1 MEKANT
7 DVPSGPY
14 DDGKITV
21 NKYVMTGKKET
32 KVKDT
37 FYFALFTDKE
47 LTKVFSDAD
56 VQALELDNESQGSV
70 TFENLPYGTYYLAET
85 NEDGI
90 PVDSDFDYTVAI
102 DKSRVTLTADDHE
115 AVVKV
120 TNKKTPD
127 TDTETE
133 TESETESETTPTKKT
148 TNTPKT
154 GDDTNIAFY
163 LTLMMMAALVGTG
176 YGVRRRKKKE
186 QK

>member
-1 MEKANT
+1 MS
-7 DVPSGPY
+7 P
-14 DDGKITV
+14 
-21 NKYVMTGKKET
+21 
-32 KVKDT
+32 
-37 FYFALFTDKE
+37 
-47 LTKVFSDAD
+47 
-56 VQALELDNESQGSV
+56 
-70 TFENLPYGTYYLAET
+70 
-85 NEDGI
+85 
-90 PVDSDFDYTVAI
+90 
-102 DKSRVTLTADDHE
+102 ADDHE

-127 TDTETE
+127 TET
-133 TESETESETTPTKKT
+133 ETESETTPTKKT